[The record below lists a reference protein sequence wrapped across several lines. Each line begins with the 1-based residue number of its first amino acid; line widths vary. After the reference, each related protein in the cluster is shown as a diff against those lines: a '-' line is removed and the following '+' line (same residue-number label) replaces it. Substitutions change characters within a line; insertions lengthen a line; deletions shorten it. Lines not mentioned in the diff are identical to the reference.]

1 MSLEHTY
8 NYWQNRAKKQNND
21 LKVSLSHI
29 VTLHYVDALVGE
41 EPWCEIAAAFDVQYV
56 FVMPLVPKPKRQTR
70 TTHTTYSLRFPI
82 RIRLGQRHG
91 HQSITLISLFYKNIY
106 WKVIYIYSY
115 ESNFQDKSIY
125 MIFTFSN
132 SST

>member
-70 TTHTTYSLRFPI
+70 TTHTAYSLRFPI
-82 RIRLGQRHG
+82 RSRLGQRHG
-91 HQSITLISLFYKNIY
+91 HQSITLISLYYKKYLLESYIY
-106 WKVIYIYSY
+106 ILMKVIFKI
-115 ESNFQDKSIY
+115 NLFI
-125 MIFTFSN
+125 
-132 SST
+132 